1 MSYPQL
7 ALFVVLSGLAAAGLC
22 MGLHYLLHRDTFRRC
37 HELGSAVF
45 IQLGVVFAV
54 LLAFVFNDVWSD
66 YQSTA
71 EAINK
76 ECASLHGV
84 AILSQSLPASSRDAT
99 LAALRTYLHTV
110 IDREWPAMRRR
121 SKSLE
126 AQQRFQTLWQTAAT
140 ADTNPAQNQI
150 ISQML
155 VLLDE
160 AHESRETRVFQMTQ
174 SVPGLVWAMLA
185 LFAAGLIM
193 CMLLFST
200 ETPTSKAVFV
210 GVFTSCLTLALLTV
224 HILDFPFENV
234 LQLPSHD
241 FNDTLGNVDLL
252 LAATPRR

>member
-1 MSYPQL
+1 MSYPLL
-7 ALFVVLSGLAAAGLC
+7 ALFVLLSGVAAALLC
-22 MGLHYLLHRDTFRRC
+22 FGLHQLLHRDTLRRS

-84 AILSQSLPASSRDAT
+84 AILGDSLPTSSRDAT
-99 LAALRTYLHTV
+99 LVALRRCLLTV
-110 IDREWPAMRRR
+110 VDREWPDIRRR
-121 SKSLE
+121 VKSLE
-126 AQQRFQTLWQTAAT
+126 AQEQFQALWRTAAT
-140 ADTNPAQNQI
+140 VTINPDQSEI
-150 ISQML
+150 KSQML

-174 SVPGLVWAMLA
+174 SIPGVVWAMLA
-185 LFAAGLIM
+185 LFAAGLVA
-193 CMLLFST
+193 CMLFFT
-200 ETPTSKAVFV
+200 AEAPASKAIFV
-210 GVFTSCLTLALLTV
+210 GVFTSCLTLALLTL

-234 LQLPSHD
+234 LQLSSQA
-241 FNDTLGNVDLL
+241 FNVTLSNIDLL
-252 LAATPRR
+252 LATPEPH

>member
-1 MSYPQL
+1 MSYPLL
-7 ALFVVLSGLAAAGLC
+7 ALFVVLSGLAAAALC
-22 MGLHYLLHRDTFRRC
+22 MALHQFLHRDTFRRC

-54 LLAFVFNDVWSD
+54 LLAFVFNDVWAD

-99 LAALRTYLHTV
+99 LTALRGYLLTV
-110 IDREWPAMRRR
+110 IDLEWPAMRRR

-140 ADTNPAQNQI
+140 ATANPAQSQI
-150 ISQML
+150 MSQML

-160 AHESRETRVFQMTQ
+160 AHENRETRVFQMTQ

-185 LFAAGLIM
+185 LFAAGLVT

-200 ETPTSKAVFV
+200 EAPASKAVFV

-224 HILDFPFENV
+224 HILD
-234 LQLPSHD
+234 S
-241 FNDTLGNVDLL
+241 
-252 LAATPRR
+252 